1 MTKGRSNSSFV
12 IGHSSFVAGTT
23 SALPTVMHSRPT
35 SHPPPDA
42 GFTIIELL
50 VSAVLIALAVGSIM
64 SMNTQSMHTLRDSHL
79 AAAGS
84 QVLQQR
90 VEMMRALA
98 WPDISNSPALSEL
111 MATATESEREMAEAN
126 LTEKLTVTV
135 PADTTGPAVNG
146 ASSFSLV
153 RHKGVVT
160 GGAAGD
166 FTAQPTL
173 LFEGAVSWTDSTG
186 AHARSLRTVI
196 CRDGLTRAGIFG
208 SSLGRAPRSGP
219 SS

>member
-1 MTKGRSNSSFV
+1 MQ
-12 IGHSSFVAGTT
+12 
-23 SALPTVMHSRPT
+23 SRLCPHL
-35 SHPPPDA
+35 SPAA

-98 WPDISNSPALSEL
+98 WPEISNTTALADL
-111 MATATESEREMAEAN
+111 MATATESEKEMADAN
-126 LTEKLTVTV
+126 LTEKLTVTM
-135 PADTTGPAVNG
+135 PAQATGPAVNG
-146 ASSFSLV
+146 PSSFSLV
-153 RHKGVVT
+153 RRKGTVT
-160 GGAAGD
+160 VGASGD
-166 FTAQPTL
+166 FVAQQTL

-208 SSLGRAPRSGP
+208 SPLGRAPRRAP

>member
-1 MTKGRSNSSFV
+1 MQ
-12 IGHSSFVAGTT
+12 
-23 SALPTVMHSRPT
+23 SRPN

-64 SMNTQSMHTLRDSHL
+64 SMNTQSMHTLSDSHL

-98 WPDISNSPALSEL
+98 WPDITNTTALADL
-111 MATATESEREMAEAN
+111 MGTATQSEREMAEAN

-135 PADTTGPAVNG
+135 PAPSGPAVDSS
-146 ASSFSLV
+146 SSFNLV
-153 RHKGVVT
+153 RRKGVVT
-160 GGAAGD
+160 SGAPAD
-166 FTAQPTL
+166 FVAQPTL

-186 AHARSLRTVI
+186 AHARTLRTVI
-196 CRDGLTRAGIFG
+196 CRNGLTRAGIFG
-208 SSLGRAPRSGP
+208 SSLGRAARSGP

>member
-1 MTKGRSNSSFV
+1 MQ
-12 IGHSSFVAGTT
+12 I
-23 SALPTVMHSRPT
+23 RPT

-98 WPDISNSPALSEL
+98 WPDITNTAALADL

-126 LTEKLTVTV
+126 LTEKITVTV
-135 PADTTGPAVNG
+135 PAEATGPAVDG
-146 ASSFSLV
+146 ASSFNIV
-153 RHKGVVT
+153 RRDGVVT
-160 GGAAGD
+160 SGAPGD
-166 FTAQPTL
+166 FVAQPTL

-186 AHARSLRTVI
+186 AHARTLRTVI
-196 CRDGLTRAGIFG
+196 CRNGLTRAGIFG
-208 SSLGRAPRSGP
+208 SSLGRAGRSEP

>member
-1 MTKGRSNSSFV
+1 M
-12 IGHSSFVAGTT
+12 
-23 SALPTVMHSRPT
+23 PPRPT
-35 SHPPPDA
+35 SHSPPDA

-90 VEMMRALA
+90 VEMMRTLA
-98 WPDISNSPALSEL
+98 WPDFTTTAALADL
-111 MATATESEREMAEAN
+111 MATPTQSEQEMAEAN
-126 LTEKLTVTV
+126 LTEQMTVTV
-135 PADTTGPAVNG
+135 PAPATGPAVDG
-146 ASSFSLV
+146 SSSFNLV
-153 RHKGVVT
+153 RHNGVVT
-160 GGAAGD
+160 SGAPGD
-166 FTAQPTL
+166 FSAEETL

-186 AHARSLRTVI
+186 AHARTLRTVI
-196 CRDGLTRAGIFG
+196 CRSGLTRAGIFG
-208 SSLGRAPRSGP
+208 SSLGRAVRSGP

>member
-1 MTKGRSNSSFV
+1 MQRRL
-12 IGHSSFVAGTT
+12 T
-23 SALPTVMHSRPT
+23 S
-35 SHPPPDA
+35 PPPPEA

-64 SMNTQSMHTLRDSHL
+64 SMNTQSMHTLSDSHL

-98 WPDISNSPALSEL
+98 WPEITNSAALAEL

-126 LTEKLTVTV
+126 LTEKMTVTV
-135 PADTTGPAVNG
+135 PADSTGPAVDG
-146 ASSFSLV
+146 ASGFNLV
-153 RHKGVVT
+153 RHNGTVRS
-160 GGAAGD
+160 GAAGD
-166 FTAQPTL
+166 FVAQPTL

-186 AHARSLRTVI
+186 AHARTLRTVI
-196 CRDGLTRAGIFG
+196 CRNGLTRAGIFG
-208 SSLGRAPRSGP
+208 SSLGRAARSVP
-219 SS
+219 AS